1 MRVLSCKTLKVV
13 SHERHCGKAACQ
25 EFGGVEV
32 EVCSHPCVK
41 EDFDA
46 RVRLC
51 VVIHPFIGRNSH
63 TMAGA
68 VSLTVPLISFSGLR
82 TSLGSKSKDVV
93 ISRAC
98 LRVVSLASVRLMPVR
113 VRVKSVTRRYC
124 SIRLIALLTAGLSSI
139 WPQSHFESFKNN
151 EINQSH

>member
-1 MRVLSCKTLKVV
+1 
-13 SHERHCGKAACQ
+13 
-25 EFGGVEV
+25 
-32 EVCSHPCVK
+32 
-41 EDFDA
+41 
-46 RVRLC
+46 
-51 VVIHPFIGRNSH
+51 
-63 TMAGA
+63 MAGA